1 MGLTIFKVR
10 STMHRLFYTTLLLFC
25 CTCLHAQQS
34 IEFTQ
39 TIDPATTEK
48 TIFYN
53 LAGNIVPIKIKQ
65 YGDKTNIVFI
75 NLHDDET
82 TSVDAAKRVL
92 EEYGGLLIEI
102 ENNAQRNIRF
112 KLGRYFFTIDPNT
125 IFSEEGIKKSLE
137 QLGRT
142 SDKAVDEVEKLG
154 QRIIQLIPEKTTC
167 IISLHNNTPDFFS
180 AMEYAAGNKRSVD
193 SKKVYINT
201 DQDVDDFFLT
211 TDNNLY
217 EKLADNGFNTVLQD
231 NKNCTEDGSL
241 SVYCGRKNIR
251 YVNCETEHGKTE
263 QYYEMIKALM
273 VSLYHRK

>member
-1 MGLTIFKVR
+1 
-10 STMHRLFYTTLLLFC
+10 MHRLFYTILFILVYIR
-25 CTCLHAQQS
+25 LHAQQS

-39 TIDPATTEK
+39 SIDPTLTEK
-48 TIFYN
+48 TIYYN

-65 YGDKTNIVFI
+65 YGERADIVFI

-92 EEYGGLLIEI
+92 EEYGGLLIKV

-112 KLGRYFFTIDPNT
+112 KMGRYFFTIDPNT

-142 SDKAVDEVEKLG
+142 SVKAVDEVEKLG
-154 QRIIQLIPEKTTC
+154 QRIIQLIPEETSC

-180 AMEYAAGNKRSVD
+180 VTEYAAGNKRSVD

-201 DQDVDDFFLT
+201 DQDADDFFLT

-217 EKLADNGFNTVLQD
+217 EKLADKGFNTILQD
-231 NKNCTEDGSL
+231 NKNCKDDGSL

-251 YVNCETEHGKTE
+251 YVNCETEHGKNE
-263 QYYEMIKALM
+263 QYYEMLKAIM
-273 VSLYHRK
+273 VSIHHRK

>member
-1 MGLTIFKVR
+1 MP
-10 STMHRLFYTTLLLFC
+10 RLFYTTLFILSC
-25 CTCLHAQQS
+25 ACLHAQQS

-39 TIDPATTEK
+39 PTDPAITEK

-53 LAGNIVPIKIKQ
+53 LAGNIVPIKITQ
-65 YGDKTNIVFI
+65 YGERADIVFI
-75 NLHDDET
+75 NLHDDEI

-92 EEYGGLLIEI
+92 EEYGGLLIEV
-102 ENNAQRNIRF
+102 ENNAQRNILF
-112 KLGRYFFTIDPNT
+112 KLDRYFFKVDPNR

-154 QRIIQLIPEKTTC
+154 QRIVQLIPEETTC
-167 IISLHNNTPDFFS
+167 IIALHNNTPDLFS
-180 AMEYAAGNKRSVD
+180 VTEYAAGNIRSVD

-201 DQDVDDFFLT
+201 EQDTDDFFLT

-217 EKLADNGFNTVLQD
+217 EKIANKGFNTILQD

-241 SVYCGRKNIR
+241 SVYCGRRNIR

-263 QYYEMIKALM
+263 QYYEMMKALM
-273 VSLYHRK
+273 VVLYQGK